1 MSCSNNQLSHRTL
14 LGDVKH
20 GSHLYANM
28 IHSEMGMAAALI
40 FDLRTGLT
48 PDLGEKQTPKP
59 SWAIDRITEI
69 IHLEKFPASNISR
82 GMGSTPVFTVASY

>member
-1 MSCSNNQLSHRTL
+1 
-14 LGDVKH
+14 
-20 GSHLYANM
+20 M

-48 PDLGEKQTPKP
+48 LDLGEKQTPKP

-69 IHLEKFPASNISR
+69 THLEKLPVSNISR